1 MTLHRVPVLTAFALT
16 SLAVGE
22 LPSDASP
29 IALPNSE
36 SEADHLTVRSSVV
49 EATVEEP
56 VAVPETLPTT
66 EFAPSSGAQPDPLP
80 VTVQSAES
88 LTAVTPVGIES
99 LSSRSDTATAE
110 VQQASPP
117 AASITPPVQ
126 SISPAAPSEAA
137 VAPEAGAEYVFES
150 NPTKTESTPQAKRS
164 SAPLAPVPNADQT
177 RLHPPITTRSTVEA
191 APPST
196 PDAVPPTQ
204 SPSPQPTVAK
214 REIQLPQFP
223 GRASQPFVRSVASQ
237 PRPSRQPAAPANLA
251 QTLRIRNAG
260 SVAPPERV
268 ELPPIRAS
276 RQVASRQVTAPRP
289 SQPISWQY
297 ASPSLQ
303 LEETSSVTPQ
313 RTTGSPPPLKQAQN
327 LPVSTQASALGG
339 PVDLPT
345 NSPDLVSGSFQV
357 PPVAAVAAPAN
368 VPATAA
374 TTEPSTNSAQSPEAQ
389 PLLIAGI
396 APPERID
403 STESLLVAQQPPA
416 GVASSLTDIQGNWAQ
431 DFIQYLAERNVVRGF
446 PDRSFQP
453 NAPITRAQFA
463 AILQQAF
470 ETSVGIERPPT
481 DFADIS
487 PTFWGYNAIQS
498 AYRRGFLEKFADNTF
513 RPDQPISRLQALA
526 AVTQGLN
533 LTPTNIQPDDLS
545 NYFEDAA
552 VIPVNDRTTVAA
564 SLENRLVVSYPN
576 VRQLDPNQIAS
587 RADVSALIY
596 QALVRLNQAPALPE
610 TSVSAQYIVSPQLA
624 TTPPEEPAPP
634 TAEQIQD
641 VQTRLQ
647 AVQETA
653 LFGDIFQGSPGITIA
668 NPSGFG
674 ADNNTAFISGSY
686 QAETRGTNDD
696 DGGFGVGVGFGD
708 SVRAVGVEVSYTFA
722 SFGGSR
728 DFGSGGFNLKVHRRL
743 PQDFAVAIGY
753 NGLINIGDEN
763 DFRDSP
769 YGVVTKVF
777 RTRDN
782 IDQPFSRIAVS
793 AGLGSGQ
800 FRSAEDIDDGEDGV
814 NPFGSVAI
822 RIARPVSFITEWTGQ
837 DLALGFSIAPFKN
850 FNLVITPALRDVA
863 GAGDEARFVLGIGTS
878 FRF

>member
-16 SLAVGE
+16 SLAVWE

-29 IALPNSE
+29 IASPNSD
-36 SEADHLTVRSSVV
+36 SEADQITVRSPVV
-49 EATVEEP
+49 ENTAEEP

-66 EFAPSSGAQPDPLP
+66 EFASSSGTQSDALP
-80 VTVQSAES
+80 VTATVAEP
-88 LTAVTPVGIES
+88 LTAVTPIGIEPS
-99 LSSRSDTATAE
+99 QPFNDTAVSAQSSPLPPDAA
-110 VQQASPP
+110 VKSSASPT
-117 AASITPPVQ
+117 ST
-126 SISPAAPSEAA
+126 
-137 VAPEAGAEYVFES
+137 VAREAGAELIFEPS
-150 NPTKTESTPQAKRS
+150 IHSENSPQAKES
-164 SAPLAPVPNADQT
+164 PVPSPPVPNADEIGQPSA
-177 RLHPPITTRSTVEA
+177 LTTRSTVEA
-191 APPST
+191 QPK
-196 PDAVPPTQ
+196 PTMATATQ
-204 SPSPQPTVAK
+204 TANQPVAAK

-223 GRASQPFVRSVASQ
+223 GRASQPFARSTPSPQ
-237 PRPSRQPAAPANLA
+237 PKQNRQPATATLA
-251 QTLRIRNAG
+251 QTLRIAGAG

-268 ELPPIRAS
+268 ELPPIQAARQTTP
-276 RQVASRQVTAPRP
+276 RQVASPRQ
-289 SQPISWQY
+289 SQSISWQY
-297 ASPSLQ
+297 ASPALQ
-303 LEETSSVTPQ
+303 PDAGSVAAAKPD
-313 RTTGSPPPLKQAQN
+313 SIPPTLKQPQSSI
-327 LPVSTQASALGG
+327 VSTQASALGG
-339 PVDLPT
+339 PVDLT
-345 NSPDLVSGSFQV
+345 AATPDLVTASFQ
-357 PPVAAVAAPAN
+357 APSESISTD
-368 VPATAA
+368 PAA
-374 TTEPSTNSAQSPEAQ
+374 TTTASASDSAQSSESR

-396 APPERID
+396 APPERIN
-403 STESLLVAQQPPA
+403 STESLLLAQQSP

-431 DFIQYLAERNVVRGF
+431 DFIEYLAERNIVRGF

-470 ETSVGIERPPT
+470 ESSVGIERQPT
-481 DFADIS
+481 NFADVS
-487 PTFWGYNAIQS
+487 PAFWGYNAIQS

-526 AVTQGLN
+526 AVSQGLN
-533 LTPTNIQPDDLS
+533 LTATDIQPDDLS

-552 VIPVNDRTTVAA
+552 VIPVSDRATVAA
-564 SLENRLVVSYPN
+564 SLENRLVVNYPN

-610 TSVSAQYIVSPQLA
+610 TSVSSQYIVNPQIA
-624 TTPPEEPAPP
+624 TAPPEEPAPP
-634 TAEQIQD
+634 TAEQIQE

-647 AVQETA
+647 ALQGTA
-653 LFGDIFQGSPGITIA
+653 IFGDIFQGSPGITIA

-674 ADNNTAFISGSY
+674 ADNNTVFISGSY
-686 QAETRGTNDD
+686 QLETRGTDDD
-696 DGGFGVGVGFGD
+696 DGGVGLGVGFGD
-708 SVRAVGVEVSYTFA
+708 AVRAVGVEVSYTFA

-782 IDQPFSRIAVS
+782 INQPFSRIAVS

-800 FRSAEDIDDGEDGV
+800 FRSAEDIEDGEDGV

-837 DLALGFSIAPFKN
+837 DLALGFSIAPFRN

-863 GAGDEARFVLGIGTS
+863 GAGDEARFVLGVGTS